1 MFLKKFKPLKTS
13 LRKSKLDHVL
23 WFIDKYLPK
32 KKGIVIRKD
41 LFINIFK
48 ARDIFHIHKLASLR
62 SKSFSLTLMNN
73 KLSFTF
79 GSWAKP
85 YLKLLNQLGLTK

>member
-23 WFIDKYLPK
+23 WFIDNYLPK
-32 KKGIVIRKD
+32 KKDRAIRKD

-48 ARDIFHIHKLASLR
+48 AGDTYHIHKLASLR
-62 SKSFSLTLMNN
+62 SKSLSQTLMNT

-79 GSWAKP
+79 GSWASP
-85 YLKLLNQLGLTK
+85 CLKLLKQLGLTK